1 MKIVIK
7 NAKATGHTI
16 CRATGQKV
24 HIAPNSYIIFDT
36 DEENEIRYWCDIN
49 PTILK
54 KFGLIVI
61 TDDVEIQELESKSKE
76 DAQKD
81 DASVCTQKDGFYSEQ
96 ELLSMDKEDLF
107 NICNNFGISYKKNN
121 SVKTLVKMILE
132 SVAK

>member
-16 CRATGQKV
+16 CRATGQK
-24 HIAPNSYIIFDT
+24 IKIEPNSYVTIDT
-36 DEENEIRYWCDIN
+36 DEENEIRYWNEISPD
-49 PTILK
+49 ILK
-54 KFGLIVI
+54 RSGLIVI
-61 TDDVEIQELESKSKE
+61 TDDVEIQELESKEKE
-76 DAQKD
+76 NDLKKKKYEK
-81 DASVCTQKDGFYSEQ
+81 TQSDGFYSEQ
-96 ELLSMDKEDLF
+96 ELLNMDKEDLF

>member
-36 DEENEIRYWCDIN
+36 DDENEIRYWCDIN
-49 PTILK
+49 PNILK

>member
-49 PTILK
+49 PNILK

-76 DAQKD
+76 DTQQD
-81 DASVCTQKDGFYSEQ
+81 DESVCTQKDGFYSEQ

>member
-7 NAKATGHTI
+7 NARATGHTI
-16 CRATGQKV
+16 CRATGQRV
-24 HIAPNSYIIFDT
+24 HIAPNSYIIIDT

-49 PTILK
+49 PNILE

-76 DAQKD
+76 DMKHD

>member
-7 NAKATGHTI
+7 NARATGHTI
-16 CRATGQKV
+16 CRATGQRV
-24 HIAPNSYIIFDT
+24 HIAPNSYIIIDT

-49 PTILK
+49 PNILE

-76 DAQKD
+76 DAQQD
-81 DASVCTQKDGFYSEQ
+81 DTSVCIQKDGFYSEQ
-96 ELLSMDKEDLF
+96 ELLNMDKEDLF

-121 SVKTLVKMILE
+121 SVKTLVKIILE